1 MPSGGVCAV
10 FSPLY
15 LIVDSTPR
23 DGVFITNFGFLIF
36 LAFRLLPYGELIRTL
51 ASENKKP
58 DHIEYDRVSFYI
70 RCTVINSIRELITK
84 VMWFGDRHKI
94 QDKLSCC
101 DSL

>member
-1 MPSGGVCAV
+1 M
-10 FSPLY
+10 
-15 LIVDSTPR
+15 DSTPR
-23 DGVFITNFGFLIF
+23 DGVFITTFGFLIF
-36 LAFRLLPYGELIRTL
+36 LAFRLIPLWGINQNL
-51 ASENKKP
+51 SEFRWIKP

-84 VMWFGDRHKI
+84 AMWFGDRHKI